1 MMERRL
7 LVGMAG
13 IVIAVLCAFALQVS
27 ADARAPLEG
36 AMTYGGRG

>member
-13 IVIAVLCAFALQVS
+13 IVCTVLAVLALQVV
-27 ADARAPLEG
+27 ADARAPFGET
-36 AMTYGGRG
+36 AIYGGRG